1 MATSLTNI
9 SAVTIKKL
17 RTANIIPA
25 AVYLIYMVCINTD
38 FSYKNFD
45 LSILGTY
52 SIGGKVYDS
61 LYAGSMEVMYAGNTW
76 NKHALRRWQ
85 QPGDITDVPRIQIGG
100 SYTASDRFL
109 VDASYFAIKNITL
122 GYTIPKQW
130 LKKAGL
136 ESVRIFGSVDN
147 LALFSHL
154 DGMDPQYNFKGETDY
169 SYAPNKTYSVGFEIN
184 F

>member
-1 MATSLTNI
+1 
-9 SAVTIKKL
+9 
-17 RTANIIPA
+17 
-25 AVYLIYMVCINTD
+25 
-38 FSYKNFD
+38 
-45 LSILGTY
+45 
-52 SIGGKVYDS
+52 
-61 LYAGSMEVMYAGNTW
+61 MEVMYAGNTW

-85 QPGDITDVPRIQIGG
+85 QLGDITDVPRIQIGG

-109 VDASYFAIKNITL
+109 VDASYFAIKNITF
-122 GYTIPKQW
+122 
-130 LKKAGL
+130 GL
-136 ESVRIFGSVDN
+136 HYSQTMAKEGRVESVRIFGSVDN

>member
-25 AVYLIYMVCINTD
+25 AVYLIYMVDINTD

-100 SYTASDRFL
+100 SYTASDRF
-109 VDASYFAIKNITL
+109 
-122 GYTIPKQW
+122 
-130 LKKAGL
+130 
-136 ESVRIFGSVDN
+136 
-147 LALFSHL
+147 FS
-154 DGMDPQYNFKGETDY
+154 
-169 SYAPNKTYSVGFEIN
+169 
-184 F
+184 

>member
-1 MATSLTNI
+1 
-9 SAVTIKKL
+9 
-17 RTANIIPA
+17 
-25 AVYLIYMVCINTD
+25 
-38 FSYKNFD
+38 
-45 LSILGTY
+45 
-52 SIGGKVYDS
+52 
-61 LYAGSMEVMYAGNTW
+61 MEVMYAGNTW

-154 DGMDPQYNFKGETDY
+154 DGMDPQYNFKGESDY

>member
-1 MATSLTNI
+1 MYL
-9 SAVTIKKL
+9 VFKL
-17 RTANIIPA
+17 
-25 AVYLIYMVCINTD
+25 
-38 FSYKNFD
+38 
-45 LSILGTY
+45 
-52 SIGGKVYDS
+52 
-61 LYAGSMEVMYAGNTW
+61 
-76 NKHALRRWQ
+76 
-85 QPGDITDVPRIQIGG
+85 IGG

-184 F
+184 SAMVLFIHIEADLEPPRFITSS

>member
-1 MATSLTNI
+1 MYL
-9 SAVTIKKL
+9 VFKL
-17 RTANIIPA
+17 
-25 AVYLIYMVCINTD
+25 
-38 FSYKNFD
+38 
-45 LSILGTY
+45 
-52 SIGGKVYDS
+52 
-61 LYAGSMEVMYAGNTW
+61 EVPTQ
-76 NKHALRRWQ
+76 LQ
-85 QPGDITDVPRIQIGG
+85 TV
-100 SYTASDRFL
+100 FL

-184 F
+184 LLTI

>member
-1 MATSLTNI
+1 MISVCGLFATNNLDHGVN
-9 SAVTIKKL
+9 
-17 RTANIIPA
+17 
-25 AVYLIYMVCINTD
+25 D
-38 FSYKNFD
+38 FLGPD
-45 LSILGTY
+45 LNL
-52 SIGGKVYDS
+52 
-61 LYAGSMEVMYAGNTW
+61 
-76 NKHALRRWQ
+76 
-85 QPGDITDVPRIQIGG
+85 RIQIGG
-100 SYTASDRFL
+100 SYTTSDRFL